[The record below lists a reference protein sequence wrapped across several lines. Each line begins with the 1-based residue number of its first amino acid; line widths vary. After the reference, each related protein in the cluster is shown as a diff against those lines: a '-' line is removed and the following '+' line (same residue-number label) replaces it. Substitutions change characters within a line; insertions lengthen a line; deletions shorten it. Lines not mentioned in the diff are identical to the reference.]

1 MMLNVNDAYSD
12 FIQKLMEVINKV
24 VPVKN
29 KRKKRNSQEWLDNE
43 VSENLKMRD
52 KLSRNTENLGFIKI
66 NRFMKRHDIVCKISL
81 QKRIKNFSKTKSKS
95 I

>member
-1 MMLNVNDAYSD
+1 
-12 FIQKLMEVINKV
+12 MEVINKV

-29 KRKKRNSQEWLDNE
+29 KRKKRNSQEWLDNG

-52 KLSRNTENLGFIKI
+52 KLLRNIENLGFIKT